1 MAADLSTAAVL
12 ADEAL
17 TRAVRGGNPAAMA
30 TAHSFQLQV
39 HYRGALAGVEN
50 HFAAGLKFFEDT
62 QFRAHPGV
70 GGCGPFGWSMHNAW
84 ILGRADVARERLAM
98 LRAAARPANPHD
110 LQWVDHMA
118 SALHA
123 FMREYETA
131 ETLAARAL
139 DLCEM
144 HRFADDAAYARC
156 NLGYARAQLGG
167 AADGIALIRR
177 GIDAILQ
184 NRSRL
189 AVGYWMTLLAVA
201 QDSAGAVGDALETIE
216 QALNFNPE
224 EAVNR
229 PEALR
234 IRGELWL
241 KQGDRQLAEADF
253 RDSIAMARSMG
264 AKAWELRT
272 TMSLSRLL
280 ANQDRQ

>member
-1 MAADLSTAAVL
+1 
-12 ADEAL
+12 
-17 TRAVRGGNPAAMA
+17 
-30 TAHSFQLQV
+30 
-39 HYRGALAGVEN
+39 
-50 HFAAGLKFFEDT
+50 
-62 QFRAHPGV
+62 
-70 GGCGPFGWSMHNAW
+70 
-84 ILGRADVARERLAM
+84 
-98 LRAAARPANPHD
+98 
-110 LQWVDHMA
+110 
-118 SALHA
+118 
-123 FMREYETA
+123 
-131 ETLAARAL
+131 
-139 DLCEM
+139 M
-144 HRFADDAAYARC
+144 HRFADDAACARC

-167 AADGIALIRR
+167 AAEGIALIRQ

-224 EAVNR
+224 EAVDR

-253 RDSIAMARSMG
+253 RDSIAMARTMG

-272 TMSLSRLL
+272 TMSLAQLL
-280 ANQDRQ
+280 HKQGKRDRAHAMLSDIYNWFTEGFDTPDLKDAKALLEELVT